1 MSIKIIH
8 YTKAPSTLAEH
19 RAAKL
24 TFLNAATDTALAALT
39 GGYPSSEL
47 LTFDKQEAEARAYLS
62 DPATPTPLLSALATG
77 RGIPLDELVQRV
89 IAKADAFAVA
99 SGQIIGQRQ
108 ALEDRLDAAET
119 IEDVQAI
126 EINLSLPGGNT

>member
-8 YTKAPSTLAEH
+8 YTSLPSTLAEH

-24 TFLNAATDTALAALT
+24 AEINTACDAALATMT
-39 GGYPSSEL
+39 GGYPQAEL
-47 LTFDKQEAEARAYLS
+47 LTFDKQEAEARAYLI
-62 DPATPTPLLSALATG
+62 DPTTATPLLSALATG
-77 RGIPLDELVQRV
+77 RGISLDELVLRV
-89 IAKADAFAVA
+89 IAKANAFAVT

-126 EINLSLPGGNT
+126 DVRLGLSAEI

>member
-8 YTKAPSTLAEH
+8 YPKVPETLPEH

-24 TFLNAATDTALAALT
+24 TALNAACDASLAAMT
-39 GGYPSSEL
+39 GGYPQAEL

-62 DPATPTPLLSALATG
+62 DPATATPLLSALATG
-77 RGIPLDELVQRV
+77 RGIPLNELVLRV

-108 ALEDRLDAAET
+108 ALEDSLDAAET

-126 EINLSLPGGNT
+126 EVSFSAPTGV